1 MEMKKIDLTSVQSG
15 MKRFF
20 ELFNLILEASDYDLN
35 RFVEGNT
42 VSIEDPSIEKYNNE
56 FQEMLDELIT
66 ISINSK
72 SEDLF
77 KKLEKLS
84 ETVQINKFVEWLSGY
99 AEAAIVPYKETSF
112 IREMTLENFATVAQ
126 YCFNNFVLVE
136 SGRENIDKTICE
148 EKELI
153 ILRKLIFT
161 IADLAIVNNLS
172 KNYAYSKIVS
182 IFGLDLN
189 YVTILW
195 DLIKNNEEKMYRIIL
210 MRKIYKLEQKMDR
223 LYNEED

>member
-99 AEAAIVPYKETSF
+99 AEAAIVPYKETS
-112 IREMTLENFATVAQ
+112 
-126 YCFNNFVLVE
+126 
-136 SGRENIDKTICE
+136 
-148 EKELI
+148 
-153 ILRKLIFT
+153 
-161 IADLAIVNNLS
+161 
-172 KNYAYSKIVS
+172 
-182 IFGLDLN
+182 
-189 YVTILW
+189 
-195 DLIKNNEEKMYRIIL
+195 
-210 MRKIYKLEQKMDR
+210 
-223 LYNEED
+223 